1 MAWEADEATV
11 ACLGCGQAMA
21 TPRGRTMVCSSRCA
35 KRQWRARRRRER
47 RQVCAGCRLDF
58 VPSRSDAR
66 FCGAACKQT
75 TYRQRKA
82 AKAAARQA
90 SIDLAHALIG

>member
-1 MAWEADEATV
+1 MALEADAATV

-21 TPRGRTMVCSSRCA
+21 PPRGRTMVCSSRCA

-66 FCGAACKQT
+66 FCGAACKQAS
-75 TYRQRKA
+75 YRRRQAVRQ
-82 AKAAARQA
+82 AARLA
-90 SIDLAHALIG
+90 STDLAHALIG

>member
-21 TPRGRTMVCSSRCA
+21 PPRGRTMVCSSRCA

-47 RQVCAGCRLDF
+47 RQVCAGCDEVF
-58 VPSRSDAR
+58 VPARVDAV
-66 FCGAACKQT
+66 FCSIACKQA

-82 AKAAARQA
+82 AKAAAHARA
-90 SIDLAHALIG
+90 VDLAASLTG